1 MINFHEYKCWFP
13 ESVSELRFVSQ
24 LSKSFFYGWW
34 ITITALVVNA
44 ILSAP
49 AFGATGLWVDSLEA
63 EFGWSRTQ
71 LAIAFSLGQL
81 EGSIA
86 APLVG
91 YLIDK
96 IGGKKVSMIGTG
108 ISILGFVILSLT
120 TPVTGSRDHWF
131 DPAIFY
137 LAYCTIMFGGTLAGW
152 IPMTVIINNWFNR
165 QRSLAMAIGSVG
177 FSVGTFAIVP
187 LLAYMVNPEILGWKW
202 TAVSIAVFLPLVI
215 LITYVVIRDRPEE
228 MGLVPDGA
236 SALQST
242 HNKLRKNHQTKE
254 DALEIQPDFSIA
266 EALKEKVFW
275 IIALGHGAS
284 AMLTSTMMVHLILAF
299 KDQGLSLQTSA
310 TMWGVAMG
318 IGGISQILGGLIGDR
333 YSKRYCLIIFGC
345 LQSIGVATATSVSTL
360 SSAFLFAVVYGFGFG
375 ARAPITT
382 AMRGEYFGRTSFGK
396 IMGIS
401 AMPMMVMTMV
411 APVVA
416 GQMFDSQGDYRQA
429 FLYIALLGFIGSLVF
444 YFAKAPIHPT
454 LKQKA

>member
-1 MINFHEYKCWFP
+1 M
-13 ESVSELRFVSQ
+13 
-24 LSKSFFYGWW
+24 
-34 ITITALVVNA
+34 
-44 ILSAP
+44 
-49 AFGATGLWVDSLEA
+49 
-63 EFGWSRTQ
+63 
-71 LAIAFSLGQL
+71 AIAFSLGQL
-81 EGSIA
+81 EGSAA

-96 IGGKKVSMIGTG
+96 IGGKKVSMFGTAVA
-108 ISILGFVILSLT
+108 ILGFVLLSLT
-120 TPVTGSRDHWF
+120 TPVTNSRDHWF

-152 IPMTVIINNWFNR
+152 IPMTVIINNWFDR

-202 TAVSIAVFLPLVI
+202 TAVSIAAFLPLIIIVTFI
-215 LITYVVIRDRPEE
+215 FIRDRPQD
-228 MGLVPDGA
+228 MGLLPDGVVPGTINRPVKIA
-236 SALQST
+236 KST
-242 HNKLRKNHQTKE
+242 VNTGLTDQK
-254 DALEIQPDFSIA
+254 PDFTIG

-284 AMLTSTMMVHLILAF
+284 AMLTSTMMVHLILAL

-318 IGGISQILGGLIGDR
+318 VGGISQLFGGVIGDR

-345 LQSIGVATATSVSTL
+345 LQSIGVATATLVTSIY
-360 SSAFLFAVVYGFGFG
+360 SAGLFVIIYGIGFG

-401 AMPMMVMTMV
+401 AMPMMLMTMV

-416 GQMFDSQGDYRQA
+416 GRMFDSQGNYEQA
-429 FLYIALLGFIGSLVF
+429 FLYIAVVGFAGSLIFVF
-444 YFAKAPIHPT
+444 AQPPIHPS
-454 LKQKA
+454 LKQR